1 MVVVIYGNKRG
12 FLECKDKC
20 CIFVNSEDVLVFMD
34 VEENVFY
41 LEGVKIY
48 FDVFVLF
55 LFFIILRLVV
65 YFVLR
70 YKVKLYY

>member
-1 MVVVIYGNKRG
+1 MVVIYGNKRG
-12 FLECKDKC
+12 FFECKDKW
-20 CIFVNSEDVLVFMD
+20 CIFKNSKDVLDVMD

-48 FDVFVLF
+48 FDVFVF
-55 LFFIILRLVV
+55 MLFFIIFRLVV
-65 YFVLR
+65 YFVLC